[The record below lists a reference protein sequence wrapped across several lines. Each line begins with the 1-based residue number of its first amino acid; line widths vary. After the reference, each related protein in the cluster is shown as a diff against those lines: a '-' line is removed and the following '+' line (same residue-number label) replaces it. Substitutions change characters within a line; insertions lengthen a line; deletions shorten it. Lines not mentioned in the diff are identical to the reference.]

1 MMKVFSFNKY
11 VFSSATVV
19 VLMAVMSLAA
29 CRDKIVHPEDAA
41 RQAFS
46 DAAAALE
53 RGDYEA
59 YLSYVDYGAE
69 LDSAA
74 AASMAE
80 VVRRH
85 EEWKRAERED
95 IVAVRVV
102 DVSMESDSVCYIFY
116 EHVFADSCRETA
128 SQKMVAKDGQWRLR
142 VRT

>member
-1 MMKVFSFNKY
+1 
-11 VFSSATVV
+11 
-19 VLMAVMSLAA
+19 
-29 CRDKIVHPEDAA
+29 
-41 RQAFS
+41 
-46 DAAAALE
+46 
-53 RGDYEA
+53 
-59 YLSYVDYGAE
+59 
-69 LDSAA
+69 
-74 AASMAE
+74 MAE

-142 VRT
+142 VRN

>member
-69 LDSAA
+69 LDS
-74 AASMAE
+74 E

-142 VRT
+142 VRN